1 MIFQEEQQKMKT
13 LEQYKA
19 EQMKNDDFAKAYEDV
34 QSELNEIRTI
44 VEAGAS
50 QNMTP

>member
-1 MIFQEEQQKMKT
+1 MKT

-19 EQMKNDDFAKAYEDV
+19 EQMENENFAKAYEDV

-44 VEAGAS
+44 IEEGTS